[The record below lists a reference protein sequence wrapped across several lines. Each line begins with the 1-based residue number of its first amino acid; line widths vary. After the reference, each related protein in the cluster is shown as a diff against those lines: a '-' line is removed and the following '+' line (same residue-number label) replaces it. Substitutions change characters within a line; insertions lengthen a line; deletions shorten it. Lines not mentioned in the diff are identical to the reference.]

1 VSSKKDSPQLQ
12 PHQQRV
18 VDRIS
23 RDDQPGLIVAHGLGS
38 GKCVRGDTP
47 ILTDRGLLQIQDLF
61 PKGMEVDA
69 EVTLDG
75 GGYQVL
81 SLVNGKTRWSAV
93 RARYAQRLSAS
104 ERTIH
109 VVTERGSEVCA
120 TGAHPLLVLRAGV
133 PTWVPAREV
142 AVGEWVVM
150 PDLVDGSPSPTR
162 LDSSLAVCAAWLT
175 TEGWED
181 SKKRG
186 SFVITQHGNRPM
198 LESLHQWLRATY
210 GVGRIRE
217 SGHDLVAC
225 SRALAD
231 DLQAWG
237 HTWGLKSAHKRLPYS
252 MLSGGFS
259 MTREVLRIC
268 WEAEG
273 HISAANAEITS
284 ASRFL
289 MEQYRYLLLQ
299 LGGRSS
305 CRAKW
310 SIASNGTGPYRK
322 YWRSSVS
329 GEDLEALALAVRGT
343 KKGRKLEV
351 IAGRKRNPNTGVP
364 VDWLY
369 KFLDLSPKFFG
380 CTANNRRS
388 VSRASA
394 LRMLEKLQWLET
406 GTALD
411 SLRLAVSGLGGTARS
426 YAQRNLR
433 VAERRSEVRVARER
447 LYAIVYGPYR
457 FEQVE
462 STTPGS
468 AGGLVYDVEV
478 DSDVYDHK
486 NYVGGYGGWYL
497 HNTLTSI
504 AAQKALGVP
513 SQVVAPAAL
522 LGNYSKEQKKHYGK
536 GAKPVD
542 LVSMQQAARTGEL
555 ENTALRVV
563 DEAHRARDPGTA
575 TYRALRDSPAEKR
588 LLLTGSPFYN
598 HPSDIAPLLR
608 IAAGTSLVPEDKAE
622 FTSRYIYD
630 KPVKPGLFDRFVHG
644 ATGGTVAT
652 LRPERAE
659 ELRGI
664 FSKWVDHHP
673 GTREHFPEV
682 EHVDVDVPMS
692 DGQRRVYDT
701 VMDAAPSWVAAK
713 VRRGLPP
720 DKQEAKQLNAFLSG
734 ARQISNSTAGFI
746 PETDKA
752 EEPKIQKAFENLK
765 KELDSNPRSKAVVYS
780 NFLQAGINPYKAHLQ
795 SAGIPF
801 GEFTGEMG
809 RAQRDQ
815 LVRDYNDNKIR
826 ALLLSSAGGEGLD
839 LKGTR
844 LLQVLEPHWNRE
856 KLRQVEG
863 RGARYMS
870 HADLPEE
877 ERKLRIENYMS
888 SLPEGTMGRLWRT
901 VSGREKDKSVDQYLA
916 QMSNDK
922 DALIGQFKGL
932 LPQHATPGTK
942 VANRSSEEWRRLT
955 AAGHHEDAANLA
967 RRYAEMGNSPRYLR
981 DISLGGVEAGV
992 DQMMGRVSNPQ
1003 TGAINESGVFARKL
1017 YKPDSRSSRG
1027 DYTPGLLEQKQQFT
1041 NEARALSPEA
1051 KQMVPDMYGYK
1062 TRGFG
1067 GMQRT
1072 TSDHEYIPGLR
1083 EMPAS
1088 EAAIANRVKHN
1099 VVDPMA
1105 AKGLNMVDT
1114 FHGRGRG
1121 WNPGNVMDSPTGPKV
1136 VDFVPEGKN
1145 MPDYRHATQY
1155 SYNNADQN
1163 SKYMPREVWDPEA
1176 SNSRGGKGM
1185 YREMSGEQER
1195 HVQRQLRKEVYNPS
1209 ESIQKDY
1216 AHVPDEVMYPR
1227 GKPQSAKSTAA
1238 ALSAE
1243 DLSME
1248 GTVVPGVKRPP
1259 PAAATPS
1266 VPPVA
1271 HTPAAPKAPVA
1282 PTVKPGAASSIAPR
1296 AAAAVPHTVPAVP
1309 KAPAVP
1315 SLSRVLHVPP
1325 SAAGAVSNLAH
1336 AAQGARTGV
1345 LGGMASRLG
1354 KAITRA
1360 H

>member
-1 VSSKKDSPQLQ
+1 MSSKKDSPQLQ

-310 SIASNGTGPYRK
+310 SIASNGTGPYRE

-536 GAKPVD
+536 GAKPAD

-752 EEPKIQKAFENLK
+752 EGPKIQKAFENLK

-932 LPQHATPGTK
+932 LPQHSNEKAA
-942 VANRSSEEWRRLT
+942 ANRSVKEWRALN
-955 AAGHHEDAANLA
+955 AAGDTAGADHLA
-967 RRYAEMGNSPRYLR
+967 KAYGGLGNQPRYLR
-981 DISLGGVEAGV
+981 DISIGGSEAAV
-992 DQMMGRVSNPQ
+992 DQMMGRVQNPT
-1003 TGAINESGVFARKL
+1003 TGAVNESGYVARKL
-1017 YKPDSRSSRG
+1017 YKPDSDITRG
-1027 DYTPGLLEQKQQFT
+1027 EHTNQMLHQKQQLT
-1041 NEARALSPEA
+1041 DEARALSPQA
-1051 KQMVPDMYGYK
+1051 KSMVPDMYGHK
-1062 TRGFG
+1062 TMGSG
-1067 GMQRT
+1067 GLQRT
-1072 TSDHEYIPGLR
+1072 ISDHEYVPGLTDIR
-1083 EMPAS
+1083 GSRVQTPQGAQWS
-1088 EAAIANRVKHN
+1088 RTPNARRTDLEAVQSTVLK
-1099 VVDPMA
+1099 PMESRGKMMA
-1105 AKGLNMVDT
+1105 DT
-1114 FHGRGRG
+1114 ITAQGT
-1121 WNPGNVMDSPTGPKV
+1121 NYGNVLNSPSGPKV
-1136 VDFVPEGKN
+1136 MDFLPIVEGQK
-1145 MPDYRHATQY
+1145 DHISDSYRKYAPT
-1155 SYNNADQN
+1155 SP
-1163 SKYMPREVWDPEA
+1163 SKYTEGAAGANPNKLQRELRREVFRPQQAVSEA
-1176 SNSRGGKGM
+1176 PAHMQMQAAAHLRGEGPAPTTAPA
-1185 YREMSGEQER
+1185 RAPTSS
-1195 HVQRQLRKEVYNPS
+1195 V
-1209 ESIQKDY
+1209 
-1216 AHVPDEVMYPR
+1216 
-1227 GKPQSAKSTAA
+1227 STAGA
-1238 ALSAE
+1238 RTSA
-1243 DLSME
+1243 
-1248 GTVVPGVKRPP
+1248 
-1259 PAAATPS
+1259 PAARTSMPAQTS
-1266 VPPVA
+1266 VPTVRPARVSI
-1271 HTPAAPKAPVA
+1271 HTPAPTM
-1282 PTVKPGAASSIAPR
+1282 PTVRPSMGAALKGLQTKATSVLGRVATQ
-1296 AAAAVPHTVPAVP
+1296 AGKAV
-1309 KAPAVP
+1309 
-1315 SLSRVLHVPP
+1315 
-1325 SAAGAVSNLAH
+1325 AH
-1336 AAQGARTGV
+1336 A
-1345 LGGMASRLG
+1345 
-1354 KAITRA
+1354 